1 MMYASILYLTQFADD
16 STVTYSSDNLEQTL
30 ITMEDEFKKVLDWLN
45 ANKLIIN
52 LSKTHLMLF
61 TNRSRPESISIS
73 VNNEIV
79 NEVSETK
86 FLGVIVDNKLCWD
99 AHINHISQKN

>member
-1 MMYASILYLTQFADD
+1 
-16 STVTYSSDNLEQTL
+16 
-30 ITMEDEFKKVLDWLN
+30 MEDEFKKVLEWLN

-61 TNRSRPESISIS
+61 TNRNRPESISLS
-73 VNNEIV
+73 VNNNII

-86 FLGVIVDNKLCWD
+86 FLGVIDRNFPNRYKSFQCCIV
-99 AHINHISQKN
+99 